1 VSITVKNTVKIVEHV
16 KSAGSL
22 QSIMVNPKQS
32 VTIKEMEHLPKI
44 WLDDQAQRNM
54 LVSRAIISAEV
65 KSLEEKEEATAQL
78 KLNQYFIEHPD
89 GY

>member
-16 KSAGSL
+16 KSTGSL

-32 VTIKEMEHLPKI
+32 ATIEEMEHLPKI
-44 WLDDQAQRNM
+44 WLDDQAQRNV

-65 KSLEEKEEATAQL
+65 KSLEEKKEATAQL
-78 KLNQYFIEHPD
+78 KLNQYLLH
-89 GY
+89 